1 MANGRKW
8 CILGFCVLILLSP
21 TGAGDTSV
29 TDDPPQ
35 IIINQG
41 QGLFVDENLTITG
54 TYVDEELPSVL
65 SWRMFS
71 GLEIIDEG
79 DLQSS
84 LTQQAHS
91 VESSR
96 TTWEYS
102 LELNLSSYAPC
113 SCLLE
118 ILATDTSNQGAV
130 AQFILFAQG
139 EETVQ
144 LAPRIIMEEDL
155 GQLTGVVSL
164 NAFSLDDE
172 GVVGAQWAISDDSE
186 IAMSCIQSW
195 IQTPESVTWNNIT
208 GVLTGPMSSHSWSF
222 DTTDYEDGEYSLLV
236 RAIADDGLTS
246 PCACQTIG
254 IDNHAPIAMI
264 DGPAEVNE
272 SAGQIQFDGSGS
284 SDQFWGREELVFLWV
299 LDGGPNGQI
308 IESGSDYR
316 TFDVD
321 ASQSGNFS
329 LTLTVADHAGFSNSV
344 VHQFNI
350 SNQNPAAVLRVGGQ
364 PLEDGDTITLADEQ
378 QWLLECSDSIDSD
391 NDKPGLICTWYIDG
405 EPIMTGWERQLQR
418 PGDLSESHTL
428 MLEVTDN
435 DGVSDTIT
443 VTFGVQGTPSDP
455 MYVNDDGGFGFVL
468 LVILLVAIVGLLFV
482 FMVFYVSGGSTS
494 IPKWKRE

>member
-418 PGDLSESHTL
+418 PEDLSESHTL

>member
-1 MANGRKW
+1 MYN
-8 CILGFCVLILLSP
+8 
-21 TGAGDTSV
+21 
-29 TDDPPQ
+29 
-35 IIINQG
+35 
-41 QGLFVDENLTITG
+41 
-54 TYVDEELPSVL
+54 
-65 SWRMFS
+65 

-84 LTQQAHS
+84 LTQTTHS

-102 LELNLSSYAPC
+102 VELNLSPYSPC

-139 EETVQ
+139 EEPVQ
-144 LAPRIIMEEDL
+144 LAPRIIMEGDL

-222 DTTDYEDGEYSLLV
+222 DTTDYADGEYSLLV

-378 QWLLECSDSIDSD
+378 QWLLECSDSSDSD

-418 PGDLSESHTL
+418 PEDLSESHTL

-455 MYVNDDGGFGFVL
+455 MYVDDDGGFGFVL